1 MTKEPLSWKAIVAA
15 VLGVMLPILLLV
27 IGPLAYRNSASWT
40 AEPKIVY
47 PKTHIERMIG
57 EFREN
62 NNSFGDTPILVDMTL
77 FVDVPTT
84 RQNELET
91 ILADSQ
97 SEVKSAVASLLRSAP
112 YQDLLEPSLTTLK
125 RKIKVAMVQA
135 TGQETTIFDELVIP
149 DFDATQFN

>member
-135 TGQETTIFDELVIP
+135 TGEETTIFDELVIP

>member
-1 MTKEPLSWKAIVAA
+1 MAKEHLSWKAIVAA
-15 VLGVMLPILLLV
+15 VLSVTLPILLLV
-27 IGPLAYRNSASWT
+27 VGPLAYRNSDSWT

-47 PKTHIERMIG
+47 PKTHVERMIG

-91 ILADSQ
+91 ILAGNQ
-97 SEVKSAVASLLRSAP
+97 TELKSAVASLLRSAP

-125 RKIKVAMVQA
+125 RKMKVAMVQA

>member
-1 MTKEPLSWKAIVAA
+1 MSKEHLSWKGIAVVAF
-15 VLGVMLPILLLV
+15 GITLPILLLV
-27 IGPLAYRNSASWT
+27 VGPLAYRTSSWT
-40 AEPKIVY
+40 TEPKIVY
-47 PKTHIERMIG
+47 PKTHFERMIG

-77 FVDVPTT
+77 FVDVPMT
-84 RQNELET
+84 RQNELES
-91 ILADSQ
+91 ILAENQ
-97 SEVKSAVASLLRSAP
+97 TEVKSAVASLLRSAP

-125 RKIKVAMVQA
+125 RKMKVAMCQA